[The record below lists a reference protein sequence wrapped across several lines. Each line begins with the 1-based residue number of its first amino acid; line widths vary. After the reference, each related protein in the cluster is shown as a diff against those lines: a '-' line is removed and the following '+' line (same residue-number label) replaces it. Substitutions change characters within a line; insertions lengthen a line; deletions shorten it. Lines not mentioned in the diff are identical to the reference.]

1 MAVGGGMGR
10 LLGLGFVF
18 GARDNGAVRTTT
30 SLADGM
36 DRVADSSQEAARQSS
51 ALNSLGESIARLGS
65 AGARGIESLGNN
77 LESLANATGLSS
89 SSSSIESFGVE
100 FSNTWRRATVGLGP
114 FRDEVEGMRGE
125 ISGLAYSLD
134 VDAGEMIGAVTN
146 LARSGHSLDDFGISL
161 RTVAGSIQAN
171 ILSGTDLTTLLTGLS
186 EGYELGAE
194 GATAL
199 VDQTTAIGEAF
210 GFGADA
216 VRRLPSVIAAADP
229 ILARF
234 SGMSI
239 NEVTDSVTRLSTA
252 MARGLGISFDD
263 ASEAA
268 TGLLTSL
275 GDARSELS
283 ELIVGTGSDMPELA
297 TALGIS
303 MNDIDGSMRA
313 IMSDPLT
320 FTQRMRDL
328 LGGMDDN
335 SVEAQRLRSILA
347 GLGTNFAFASGN
359 GEEMGRVM
367 EAARAPIAD
376 AEGAFNRMARS
387 GAGTSRTFSESMER
401 MREGFEASLRGISS
415 VTNREVL
422 HNQREAYDRL
432 ESRIRDFA
440 GRGGATGLLTQAV
453 LNVREYGLVN
463 GLLPM
468 LDEDGPLG
476 RAFPRL
482 SARIRE
488 VAPWLGELG
497 SGFAEAAQSA
507 GPMLMV
513 LGQTG
518 LLGLIPRLGSALVAM
533 GGSVMTAIG
542 PVGIAIAAIAAA
554 AAIVI
559 YNWDDIS
566 NFFETTDWAGM
577 SRDAA
582 QGFLDGL
589 DWLSDMSGAIRST
602 IELTDWNA
610 VGQAIGDGFRDAWSF
625 VSGLFSGE
633 FNENV
638 TGFIRDSFGMDPSA
652 IVPYIL
658 TSLHTILQN
667 TLGQLDTIFHEIV
680 SGIFGDDSMWV
691 DLFDTMFAISPL
703 GAIQRALDADN
714 ITDGIIAVLGA
725 VLGPGAAL
733 YSWAYDTVNGLWE
746 DIFGESLMDSFLGIP
761 DMLLGVVD
769 GVLAVMLWPFEQ
781 VFGGDR
787 ISELFHQGGVMAIF
801 DDFVSFVGATFDAM
815 GDIWDDIIV
824 PMGEVAWEI
833 LGEVGSAFSELWT
846 ETVAPVLEELRSWW
860 DDQFG
865 GEVVPDARQNIRSTG
880 DSFRSMWQQT
890 IRPALIAFARTA
902 IQVMMDFER
911 TSMAVWQVVGTVAV
925 RTLFSV
931 IRTISSL
938 RVNFEQTREVLM
950 AGWQAIGARIRR
962 FFVEPILE
970 AGDSFMTIFETIDM
984 TIRGMRL
991 GFLGIVQS
999 LVMALQ
1005 SAFNSIPEVIR
1016 DSLGISGDVMGG
1028 AVSSIGTAVAEETAA
1043 IRTARE
1049 GIAAARLERQAS
1061 MAAER
1066 SRTQEAEAA
1075 LAAAIA
1081 ERRRAIDTEEARVS
1095 GIETR
1100 TLVGIAGFGARMDGA
1115 LVRASERVE
1124 NMGETL
1130 EGVAEDA
1137 AGVVTTEDGTP
1148 VVVAREGEE
1157 SAPVVARTTEEAP
1170 GEGAGRTGGARR
1182 ARERRMATEAAA
1194 DADRTE
1200 TARATAREMVI
1211 SAFGTEAVRQLG
1223 AALGGG
1229 GGGGGRGRAR
1239 RSEAGG
1245 SPESVGG

>member
-1 MAVGGGMGR
+1 VAVGGGMGR

-18 GARDNGAVRTTT
+18 GARDNGAVRMTTG
-30 SLADGM
+30 LAEGM
-36 DRVADSSQEAARQSS
+36 DRVAESTMEAGRQSS
-51 ALNSLGESIARLGS
+51 ALNALGESLTRLGS
-65 AGARGIESLGNN
+65 AGARGIESLGNT
-77 LESLANATGLSS
+77 LESLASAAGINPSDTG
-89 SSSSIESFGVE
+89 IESFGVE

-125 ISGLAYSLD
+125 ISSMAYSLD

-146 LARSGHSLDDFGISL
+146 LARSGHSLEDFGLSL
-161 RTVAGSIQAN
+161 RTVAGSIQSN
-171 ILSGTDLTTLLTGLS
+171 ILSGTDLSNLLTGLS
-186 EGYELGAE
+186 EGYELGAD

-199 VDQTTAIGEAF
+199 IDQTTAIGEAF

-216 VRRLPSVIAAADP
+216 VRRLPSVISAADP

-234 SGMSI
+234 SGMTI

-283 ELIVGTGSDMPELA
+283 ALITGTGSDMPELA

-303 MNDIDGSMRA
+303 MNDIDGSLRT

-320 FTQRMRDL
+320 FANNIRQL
-328 LGGMDDN
+328 YQGMDPT
-335 SVEAQRLRSILA
+335 SVEAQRLRDTIAAMGPTFS
-347 GLGTNFAFASGN
+347 FAIEN

-367 EAARAPIAD
+367 EAAAAPIAN

-401 MREGFEASLRGISS
+401 LSDAFETRLHGMTT
-415 VTNREVL
+415 VTNRDVL
-422 HNQREAYDRL
+422 GRQRDAFRRL
-432 ESRIRDFA
+432 GDTIEDFSN
-440 GRGGATGLLTQAV
+440 RGGALGLLTQGF
-453 LNVREYGLVN
+453 LNVRRYGLVH
-463 GLLPM
+463 GLLP
-468 LDEDGPLG
+468 LLEDRLG
-476 RAFPRL
+476 STFPNLTR
-482 SARIRE
+482 RIHE
-488 VAPWLGELG
+488 FAPALGMLGE
-497 SGFAEAAQSA
+497 GFMTAAQSM
-507 GPMLMV
+507 GPLLV
-513 LGQTG
+513 VAGQTG
-518 LLGLIPRLGSALVAM
+518 LLGLIPRLGSALM
-533 GGSVMTAIG
+533 GLGGSVTAMLG
-542 PVGIAIAAIAAA
+542 PVGIAVAAIAAA
-554 AAIVI
+554 AAVII
-559 YNWDDIS
+559 YNWDDIR
-566 NFFETTDWAGM
+566 NFFTGTDWAGLAN
-577 SRDAA
+577 DAA

-589 DWLSDMSGAIRST
+589 NFLWNWSEDIGDQMAAVDWHG
-602 IELTDWNA
+602 
-610 VGQAIGDGFRDAWSF
+610 VGVSIGDGFRLAWDF
-625 VSGLFSGE
+625 VAGLFTGE
-633 FNENV
+633 FNDSV
-638 TGFIRDSFGMDPSA
+638 TTFFGDAFEMDPA
-652 IVPYIL
+652 EIVPVIGSML
-658 TSLHTILQN
+658 RDIVQN

-691 DLFDTMFAISPL
+691 DLFDTMFSMSPL

-714 ITDGIIAVLGA
+714 ITDGVIASLG
-725 VLGPGAAL
+725 VVFGPAGAL
-733 YSWAYDTVNGLWE
+733 YSWGYDTVNGLWQ
-746 DIFGESLMDSFLGIP
+746 DIFGESLVDAFLAIP
-761 DMLLGVVD
+761 QRLLGVVD

-781 VFGGDR
+781 LFGSDR

-801 DDFVSFVGATFDAM
+801 DDFASFVGATFDAM

-833 LGEVGSAFSELWT
+833 LGEVGSAFSDLWT
-846 ETVAPVLEELRSWW
+846 ETVAPVLGELRSWW

-890 IRPALIAFARTA
+890 IRPALIAFARTS

-1016 DSLGISGDVMGG
+1016 NAMGISGDVMGG

-1100 TLVGIAGFGARMDGA
+1100 TLAGIAGFGARMDGA

-1170 GEGAGRTGGARR
+1170 GEGPGRTGGARR

-1211 SAFGTEAVRQLG
+1211 SAFGAEAVRQLG